1 MQRAINGKQIV
12 INTLLKTTKG
22 CANNRGDATQMKTL
36 TQLKQAMKAPMY
48 RELTGR
54 ELLIYKTG
62 FKNGFRMSLQ
72 QSKGKIEGQLF
83 RLKLKQQKIEED
95 KKNKLPAERKCVGRN
110 TFDALVNKICIRYE
124 MRRDDLLGVRRFEY
138 LVRARSIIINL
149 MIEMYGVSLSQLG
162 RMLKIDHS
170 TVIHHR
176 RLMYMGNRFWAKD
189 KTIHEEFKQL

>member
-1 MQRAINGKQIV
+1 
-12 INTLLKTTKG
+12 
-22 CANNRGDATQMKTL
+22 MKTL

-62 FKNGFRMSLQ
+62 FKNGYRMSLQ
-72 QSKGKIEGQLF
+72 QSKAKIEGQLL
-83 RLKLKQQKIEED
+83 RLKLRQERFEE
-95 KKNKLPAERKCVGRN
+95 KRNGLATERKKVYPQ
-110 TFDALVNKICIRYE
+110 TLDSVVNKVCIKYE
-124 MRRDDLLGVRRFEY
+124 INKQEVLGERRFEC

-149 MIEMYGVSLSQLG
+149 MIEVYGASSSHLG

-176 RLMYMGNRFWAKD
+176 RLKALGQRFWKPE
-189 KTIHEEFKQL
+189 KTIHEEFKELKEQLQM